1 MGEFRWKGGC
11 MIPKSLIERMFGA
24 ATIQR
29 WNDHVRPVELTE
41 LDKQAHKAFIVYLLA
56 RFEEDRGASLDWS
69 FLVEGFLFEFL
80 PRVVLTDIKAPFYH
94 RLMAVNGPK
103 VNEHVMRVLQ
113 EELAEVEGGLPDR
126 FRRYLEGREGE
137 KLERRLLKA
146 AHYLATQWEFRL
158 VYHLEPFLYGIER
171 TKAEIE
177 NQIEDYIDLIGV
189 QKIHLKQKAYGFVD
203 LCGQLR
209 FQQRWAQTPR
219 MPRTSV
225 LGHSLFVALLA
236 HLFGLKRRFCPIRVR
251 NNFFCALMHDLPEL
265 FTRDIISPIK
275 RSIEGLETFVEQEER
290 RLVEERLLPLL
301 PDAWHVQVMYY
312 LDRPFEN
319 RILEGGQR
327 RGLRVIDAQHN
338 DDRYEPTDGE
348 LIKHCD
354 NLSALIEASKSL
366 ETGIQSPA
374 LLDGAATI
382 LAQYRAAP
390 EGPIPYS
397 VFMQF
402 CPAALAGEA
411 NAKTSLARK
420 RSRGQ
425 APSAR

>member
-1 MGEFRWKGGC
+1 
-11 MIPKSLIERMFGA
+11 MIPKTLIERMFGA

-56 RFEEDRGASLDWS
+56 RFEEDRGAPLDWA

-103 VNEHVMRVLQ
+103 VNTHVTSVLQ
-113 EELAEVEGGLPDR
+113 ADLAQVEPGLPDR
-126 FRRYLEGREGE
+126 FVRYLDGGDERRI
-137 KLERRLLKA
+137 ERRLLKA

-219 MPRTSV
+219 LPRTSV
-225 LGHSLFVALLA
+225 LGHSLFVALLT
-236 HLFGLKRRFCPIRVR
+236 HLFGLGRGFCPARVR

-275 RSIEGLETFVEQEER
+275 REIEGLEEFVEQEER
-290 RLVEERLLPLL
+290 RLVDERLLPLL
-301 PDAWHVQVMYY
+301 PDAWHPQVTYY
-312 LDRPFEN
+312 LDRPFDN
-319 RILEGGQR
+319 RILDQGR
-327 RGLRVIDAQHN
+327 RREVSAADL
-338 DDRYEPTDGE
+338 DRRYNEDRFEPTDGD
-348 LIKHCD
+348 LIKHSD
-354 NLSALIEASKSL
+354 NLSALIEVSKSL

-374 LLDGAATI
+374 LLDGARTI
-382 LAQYRAAP
+382 LKRYRKAP
-390 EGPIPYS
+390 EGPIPYA
-397 VFMQF
+397 VFEQF
-402 CPAALAGEA
+402 RPAALNE
-411 NAKTSLARK
+411 SLPR
-420 RSRGQ
+420 
-425 APSAR
+425 